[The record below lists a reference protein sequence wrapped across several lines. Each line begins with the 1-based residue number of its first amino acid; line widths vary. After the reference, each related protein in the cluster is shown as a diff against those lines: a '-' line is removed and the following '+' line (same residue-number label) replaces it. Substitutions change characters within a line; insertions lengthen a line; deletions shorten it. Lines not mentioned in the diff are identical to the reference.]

1 MIQKIEAF
9 QIPGRGTATESKVE
23 VQSRFT
29 TGDKA
34 VIYYDLR
41 DPNGTTSAF
50 DLRIQDYVTL
60 PYAILSRSLIR
71 VTGADRDAVVGDEKQ
86 AVEIFKR
93 ERTDITVKAGGI
105 KLVISNDPGKACN
118 TYAEGGASNYFLDT
132 EDLLSATMLYE
143 TEDMKSPV
151 EGQYY
156 VTDGVDVRFWNGKSF
171 DKEYSGICK
180 G

>member
-9 QIPGRGTATESKVE
+9 QVPGRGTATESKIE

-41 DPNGTTSAF
+41 DPDGTTPAF
-50 DLRIQDYVTL
+50 DLRIQDYITL

-71 VTGADRDAVVGDEKQ
+71 VTGADRDAVVEDEKQ
-86 AVEIFKR
+86 AVEILKR

-105 KLVISNDPGKACN
+105 KLVLSNDPSKACEVYN
-118 TYAEGGASNYFLDT
+118 NSEAHTYYLDA
-132 EDLLSATMLYE
+132 EDLRSATMLYE
-143 TEDMKSPV
+143 TEDMIVPI

-171 DKEYSGICK
+171 DRKFLEYCK
-180 G
+180 I